1 MPGWTRISEYKHSP
15 NQPASASKL
24 PGTIIYREYRYLQNT
39 LIIQKFVMFV
49 SFAINMLSLALMTV
63 IHTIQ
68 YQIQE
73 TKNFMPSIRYKVP
86 YRALGNDVKYKAV
99 GVKVLEK
106 FIFTTSDFL
115 KLSRNHCT
123 GKEPNTWRKKQPRLL
138 RKIISIEQALA
149 EKEPGV
155 TFVGR
160 LASYKYFNMDQVLK
174 SIFPVSNFGRKRSL
188 KREAIIWCVFCR
200 QSWMPWSYLTVW
212 WARGSSRAKKRN
224 GDQGNS
230 LKRLFY

>member
-39 LIIQKFVMFV
+39 SIIQKFVMFV

-106 FIFTTSDFL
+106 FIFTTSEFL
-115 KLSRNHCT
+115 KIIKKSLQRERTQSL
-123 GKEPNTWRKKQPRLL
+123 KKKQPRLRIL
-138 RKIISIEQALA
+138 RKIIS
-149 EKEPGV
+149 G
-155 TFVGR
+155 
-160 LASYKYFNMDQVLK
+160 AS
-174 SIFPVSNFGRKRSL
+174 
-188 KREAIIWCVFCR
+188 
-200 QSWMPWSYLTVW
+200 
-212 WARGSSRAKKRN
+212 
-224 GDQGNS
+224 
-230 LKRLFY
+230 

>member
-39 LIIQKFVMFV
+39 SIIQKFVMFV

-106 FIFTTSDFL
+106 FIFTTPEFL
-115 KLSRNHCT
+115 KLAKNCQEIIAKGKNPIPEEKTTKAANSQENHF
-123 GKEPNTWRKKQPRLL
+123 RR
-138 RKIISIEQALA
+138 
-149 EKEPGV
+149 
-155 TFVGR
+155 
-160 LASYKYFNMDQVLK
+160 
-174 SIFPVSNFGRKRSL
+174 
-188 KREAIIWCVFCR
+188 
-200 QSWMPWSYLTVW
+200 
-212 WARGSSRAKKRN
+212 
-224 GDQGNS
+224 
-230 LKRLFY
+230 